1 MIPAPEHFYC
11 ISHAPCAWP
20 LPPFMTVIGTGDYRP
35 EGGIAMADRFP
46 HLAHR
51 NAYLGEY
58 VALFAIREMLLE
70 SNAQGFVGVCH
81 YRRFALT
88 KPIGQQCYFNFHAHP
103 DLLAD
108 VPPESFYHD
117 GVTPIIPMLVGFKG
131 NLIQQYGADNKV
143 RDLLKFFGD
152 AIDLGIITDEE
163 CVNYLSGNTFIT
175 APTVSYIPIPWFVE
189 IVEALEKVMAR
200 FYRNHYIERPGYH
213 AREMAFSCER
223 LHALLLAKK
232 ANEWGW
238 GNLIFQR
245 LTVLMPHLKMDATAA
260 TTAPP
265 ASP

>member
-163 CVNYLSGNTFIT
+163 S
-175 APTVSYIPIPWFVE
+175 
-189 IVEALEKVMAR
+189 ALRSPDHPMAR
-200 FYRNHYIERPGYH
+200 WPDEAVFRAILRRKCCSN
-213 AREMAFSCER
+213 C
-223 LHALLLAKK
+223 
-232 ANEWGW
+232 
-238 GNLIFQR
+238 
-245 LTVLMPHLKMDATAA
+245 
-260 TTAPP
+260 
-265 ASP
+265 ASKITLSSTRSLSSSHPD